1 MITLPP
7 MRLYPSKEQIKQSW
21 EKYGLIVVGNIIFF
35 TLLYF
40 ISYRPHNAENR
51 AAEFLSLAQQAET
64 EGRHDAALVVYRK
77 IGHDY
82 DGTEAADFAAERI
95 PLVEKKLARPPR
107 KEPEQIEPVLDL
119 DEMLDREPSV
129 YVATYLAEHYRDDPA
144 NQDKI
149 LRAIE
154 SYLHIANTSQ
164 GIGLRE
170 LAGEKEF
177 QSELFQRKLF
187 TVQPRC
193 RMRADWL
200 WDDFS
205 VKNTNFFAW
214 HNVNVELTVRQGDEK
229 ETARKRVKELEAGQS
244 IEMLEMWIDSGG
256 GVVTC
261 EGKITAAEGTA
272 TWSEQI

>member
-1 MITLPP
+1 
-7 MRLYPSKEQIKQSW
+7 MRLYPSKEQVKQSW
-21 EKYGLIVVGNIIFF
+21 EKYGLIVVGNIVFF
-35 TLLYF
+35 ALLYF

-64 EGRHDAALVVYRK
+64 EGRHDAALVIYRK

-82 DGTEAADFAAERI
+82 EGTEAARFAGERI
-95 PLVEKKLARPPR
+95 PLVEKKLARPPG
-107 KEPEQIEPVLDL
+107 KEPERIEPVLDL

-154 SYLHIANTSQ
+154 RYLRIAAGCQ

-177 QSELFQRKLF
+177 RSEFFQSKLF

-200 WDDFS
+200 WDDFA
-205 VKNTNFFAW
+205 VENTNFFAW
-214 HNVNVELTVRQGDEK
+214 HNVNIELTVRQGDEK
-229 ETARKRVKELEAGQS
+229 ESAQRRVEKLEAGES
-244 IEMLEMWIDSGG
+244 LEILEIWIDSGG
-256 GVVTC
+256 GVVSC
-261 EGKITAAEGTA
+261 EGKITASEGA
-272 TWSEQI
+272 VTWSERI